1 MEGNEVS
8 VRSRTMLDV
17 PTTCRMKNTEN
28 SFGFPGKD
36 DQLSTVNRHIDD
48 SLLNLQGISDNN
60 TNKEVEMHDIISFPS
75 PVGENHAQ
83 DKNVIGF
90 HSNSKLDGLS
100 SVRAIVLLI
109 LWYFFSFTTLFLN
122 KYILTYQKGDAT
134 ALGSTQ
140 LIMCMLCGY
149 FQMKFPFGFEKKVHR
164 EKKPVNFYRH
174 MVIVGSLRYST
185 ILLGLM
191 ALWYVPV
198 SFAETVKSSAPVF
211 TVVVAWIFM
220 REETSWLVIL
230 SLFPVMG
237 GLVLCSANELSFKLA
252 GFIASLATNLSECM
266 QNVYSKI
273 LLSNEKHNNSPSELQ
288 FYTSITSL
296 AIQVPACLLLI
307 DFQLFYSNL
316 NKNLI
321 IAYLLDGVSFHCQS
335 ITEYTLLGYI
345 SPVTHSVANTAKRA
359 LLIWLSVLTF
369 GNPVTPLSAVGT
381 VVVILGVLLYNKA
394 RNWSIKTKSSTLVS
408 QKPSVHSA

>member
-1 MEGNEVS
+1 MLTRKQILGCWNKGA
-8 VRSRTMLDV
+8 VR
-17 PTTCRMKNTEN
+17 
-28 SFGFPGKD
+28 
-36 DQLSTVNRHIDD
+36 
-48 SLLNLQGISDNN
+48 
-60 TNKEVEMHDIISFPS
+60 
-75 PVGENHAQ
+75 
-83 DKNVIGF
+83 
-90 HSNSKLDGLS
+90 DGLLLPGWLS
-100 SVRAIVLLI
+100 DIFHQWDKGAIRDGLLLPGWLSDIFHQWDKGAVRDGLLLPGWLSDIFHQWDKGAVRDGLLLPGWLSDIFHQWDKGAIRDGLLLPDIYSYNKI
-109 LWYFFSFTTLFLN
+109 LITT
-122 KYILTYQKGDAT
+122 
-134 ALGSTQ
+134 
-140 LIMCMLCGY
+140 
-149 FQMKFPFGFEKKVHR
+149 
-164 EKKPVNFYRH
+164 
-174 MVIVGSLRYST
+174 RYST
-185 ILLGLM
+185 ILLGLI

-211 TVVVAWIFM
+211 TVIVAWIFM
-220 REETSWLVIL
+220 GEKTNLLVIF

-252 GFIASLATNLSECM
+252 GFLASLATNLSECM

-296 AIQVPACLLLI
+296 AVQVPACLLLI
-307 DFQLFYSNL
+307 DFPLFYSNL

-369 GNPVTPLSAVGT
+369 GNPVTPLSALGT
-381 VVVILGVLLYNKA
+381 VVVILGVFLYNKA
-394 RNWSIKTKSSTLVS
+394 RNWSVKKKSSTPVS
-408 QKPSVHSA
+408 HKSSVHSA

>member
-8 VRSRTMLDV
+8 VRSRTTVDV
-17 PTTCRMKNTEN
+17 PTTCRMKNIEN

-90 HSNSKLDGLS
+90 HSNSRLDGLS
-100 SVRAIVLLI
+100 NVRAIVLLI

-174 MVIVGSLRYST
+174 MVIVGSLS
-185 ILLGLM
+185 
-191 ALWYVPV
+191 
-198 SFAETVKSSAPVF
+198 
-211 TVVVAWIFM
+211 
-220 REETSWLVIL
+220 
-230 SLFPVMG
+230 
-237 GLVLCSANELSFKLA
+237 
-252 GFIASLATNLSECM
+252 M